1 MKVNDFYAYR
11 EEVSRNGVFLTF
23 NGAMVHGFMVKM
35 GETLKTKLSMSNVDN
50 NLGNKIFSILIE
62 LAQNVVFYSS
72 ERVSDE
78 FMENDLVGVGM
89 LTVGQ
94 EGGHYFVMSGNRMP
108 SASVEKLRGKLERLQ
123 SMNQDELKQYYKE
136 QRRMD
141 PDSDSKG
148 AGLGF
153 IEMARK
159 VNKNIEFDF
168 HKIDDENSFFT
179 FKATV

>member
-1 MKVNDFYAYR
+1 L
-11 EEVSRNGVFLTF
+11 SW
-23 NGAMVHGFMVKM
+23 
-35 GETLKTKLSMSNVDN
+35 LKTWC
-50 NLGNKIFSILIE
+50 FT
-62 LAQNVVFYSS
+62 Q
-72 ERVSDE
+72 
-78 FMENDLVGVGM
+78 FMENELVGVGM
-89 LTVGQ
+89 LTVGIDD
-94 EGGHYFVMSGNRMP
+94 GHYFVMSGNKLP
-108 SASVEKLRGKLERLQ
+108 SAKVEKLRSKLENLQ

-136 QRRMD
+136 QRRME

-159 VNKNIEFDF
+159 VSKNIEFDF